1 MKPRLSLLAIAILW
15 GISFSIVKDAL
26 SSLAPLSFNFLR
38 MLLAAAILLALNWR
52 GIRTI
57 SRRNLLAASLVGLFL
72 FLGYQLQTLGLAR
85 TTPTKSALI
94 TGLVIVFVPC
104 ITVIRHL
111 RPANAPVPG
120 PAVFAGALIALAGLI
135 FLTTPSGAHIHDLL
149 STIGGGD
156 WLTLACAVAF
166 SFHLLS
172 MSHVATF
179 VPTGQLATVQI
190 TLTAIVTFIMLPL
203 GGPIS
208 LAIPHRVLPALLIT
222 SIFCTVIAFSV
233 QSWAQQH
240 VPPVQTALLLT
251 LEPVFAWLTSVIWFH
266 EHLTPRSLLGAAL
279 ILIGTLV
286 VQLVGGEPAGVEIP
300 A

>member
-1 MKPRLSLLAIAILW
+1 MKARLSLLAIAILW

-26 SSLAPLSFNFLR
+26 ASISPLTFNFVR
-38 MLLAAAILLALNWR
+38 MLLAAVILLALNGR
-52 GIRTI
+52 AM
-57 SRRNLLAASLVGLFL
+57 RRNLLAASLVGLFL
-72 FLGYQLQTLGLAR
+72 SLGYQLQTLGLAR

-104 ITVIRHL
+104 ITVIKRL
-111 RPANAPVPG
+111 RPANAPAPT
-120 PAVFAGALIALAGLI
+120 PFVFLGALIALAGLI
-135 FLTTPSGAHIHDLL
+135 FLTTPSGTQFATLL
-149 STIGGGD
+149 PSIGIGD

-172 MSHVATF
+172 MSHVAAR

-190 TLTAIVTFIMLPL
+190 TLTAIVCFFTLPL
-203 GGPIS
+203 GGHVY
-208 LAIPHRVLPALLIT
+208 LAIPHRVIPALLIT

-240 VPPVQTALLLT
+240 VQPVQTALLLT
-251 LEPVFAWLTSVIWFH
+251 LEPVFAWLTSVVWFH
-266 EHLTPRSLLGAAL
+266 EHLTRRSLLGAVL
-279 ILIGTLV
+279 ILLGTVV
-286 VQLVGGEPAGVEIP
+286 VQLIGGEPAGVEIP